1 VAGELHAAR
10 PPVQSRSVATRAA
23 LLDAALES
31 LVEVGYA
38 ATTTIETARRAG
50 VSRGAQLHHFP
61 TKAQLLSAAVRHL
74 LERREVE
81 FRAALATVDP
91 AADRLDAAVD
101 LLWSMFEGPAF
112 VAWVELWIAARTDA
126 DLAAAVVA
134 MDEEFTVASRAMFLE
149 LFPAEPGDD
158 AVSHDPALF
167 DIGRD
172 FAFALMEGV
181 ALQRLVPRGQRP
193 AAEYVD
199 VLKRMLRLLRDP
211 PGTPDGDGGAAT

>member
-1 VAGELHAAR
+1 VQVTALTSVR
-10 PPVQSRSVATRAA
+10 PVQARSVATRTA

-31 LVEVGYA
+31 LVERGYA

-61 TKAQLLSAAVRHL
+61 TKSQLLTAAVEHL
-74 LERREVE
+74 LDRRLAE
-81 FRAALATVDP
+81 FRDTFARLDP
-91 AADRLDAAVD
+91 NADRLDAAAD

-112 VAWVELWIAARTDA
+112 AAWVELWIAARTDPE
-126 DLAAAVVA
+126 LAAAVTE
-134 MDEEFTVASRAMFLE
+134 MDLRFTEESRAMFLQ
-149 LFPAEPGDD
+149 LFPPEDGGD
-158 AVSHDPALF
+158 PLLY

-193 AAEYVD
+193 ATDYVD
-199 VLKRMLRLLRDP
+199 ALKQVFRLLR
-211 PGTPDGDGGAAT
+211 AES